1 MIEILDKNIIAYN
14 ASESIIKSIIK
25 DVFSGLMLGFCLY
38 ISHWSGSVFWTFITG
53 LMFLFYLSSKLNRL
67 IKGRVTKFKTWAE
80 FKKWVD
86 EQAELEMHSS
96 DMPNEENRNVK
107 NANRN

>member
-1 MIEILDKNIIAYN
+1 MIEIRDKNIIAYN
-14 ASESIIKSIIK
+14 ASESIIESIIK

-38 ISHWSGSVFWTFITG
+38 ISHRADSVFWTFITG

-80 FKKWVD
+80 FKTWVD
-86 EQAELEMHSS
+86 EQAELEMHY
-96 DMPNEENRNVK
+96 MPKTNK
-107 NANRN
+107 DQ

>member
-1 MIEILDKNIIAYN
+1 MIEIRDKNVIAYN
-14 ASESIIKSIIK
+14 ASESILESIIK

-38 ISHWSGSVFWTFITG
+38 ISHWADSVFWTFITG
-53 LMFLFYLSSKLNRL
+53 LMFLFYLSSKLSRL

-86 EQAELEMHSS
+86 KQAELEMHSS
-96 DMPNEENRNVK
+96 DMPKTNK
-107 NANRN
+107 DQ

>member
-1 MIEILDKNIIAYN
+1 MIEIRDKNIIAYN
-14 ASESIIKSIIK
+14 ASESIIESIIK

-38 ISHWSGSVFWTFITG
+38 ISHWADSVFWTFITG
-53 LMFLFYLSSKLNRL
+53 LMFLFYLSAKLNRM
-67 IKGRVTKFKTWAE
+67 KGRLKKFKTWAE

>member
-1 MIEILDKNIIAYN
+1 MIEIRDKNIIAYN
-14 ASESIIKSIIK
+14 KSESLIESIVK

-38 ISHWSGSVFWTFITG
+38 ISHLADSVFWTFITG

-80 FKKWVD
+80 FKTWVD
-86 EQAELEMHSS
+86 EQAELEMNSS
-96 DMPNEENRNVK
+96 DMPKTNK
-107 NANRN
+107 DQ

>member
-1 MIEILDKNIIAYN
+1 MIEIRDKNVIAYN
-14 ASESIIKSIIK
+14 ASESILESIIK

-38 ISHWSGSVFWTFITG
+38 ISHWAVSVFWTFITG

-86 EQAELEMHSS
+86 TQAELEMHSS
-96 DMPNEENRNVK
+96 DMPKTNK
-107 NANRN
+107 DQ

>member
-1 MIEILDKNIIAYN
+1 MIKVKDKNIIVYD
-14 ASESIIKSIIK
+14 ASESLIESIIK

-38 ISHWSGSVFWTFITG
+38 ISHWSDSVFWTFITG

-80 FKKWVD
+80 FKTWVD
-86 EQAELEMHSS
+86 AQAELEIHSS
-96 DMPNEENRNVK
+96 SMSNKDD
-107 NANRN
+107 NAPAAK

>member
-1 MIEILDKNIIAYN
+1 MIEIRDKNIIAYD
-14 ASESIIKSIIK
+14 ASESLLESIIK
-25 DVFSGLMLGFCLY
+25 DVSTGLVIGFCLY
-38 ISHWSGSVFWTFITG
+38 ISHWADSIFWTFITG
-53 LMFLFYLSSKLNRL
+53 LIFLFYLLSKLNRL
-67 IKGRVTKFKTWAE
+67 IKGRVTKFKTWSE
-80 FKKWVD
+80 LKKWVD

>member
-1 MIEILDKNIIAYN
+1 MIKVKDKNIIAYN
-14 ASESIIKSIIK
+14 ASESLIESIIK

-38 ISHWSGSVFWTFITG
+38 ISHWSDSVFWTFITG

-80 FKKWVD
+80 FKTWVD
-86 EQAELEMHSS
+86 EKAKLEMNSS
-96 DMPNEENRNVK
+96 DMPKTNK
-107 NANRN
+107 DQ

>member
-1 MIEILDKNIIAYN
+1 MKYLALLLICFSAGLIAC
-14 ASESIIKSIIK
+14 SIIY
-25 DVFSGLMLGFCLY
+25 Y
-38 ISHWSGSVFWTFITG
+38 ISVFWTFITG

-86 EQAELEMHSS
+86 EQAELEMNSS
-96 DMPNEENRNVK
+96 DMPKTNK
-107 NANRN
+107 DQ

>member
-1 MIEILDKNIIAYN
+1 MIEIKDKNIIAYN
-14 ASESIIKSIIK
+14 ASESLTESIIK
-25 DVFSGLMLGFCLY
+25 DAFTGLMLGFCLY
-38 ISHWSGSVFWTFITG
+38 ISHWADSVFWTFITG

-86 EQAELEMHSS
+86 EQAELDSS
-96 DMPNEENRNVK
+96 DMPKTNK
-107 NANRN
+107 DQ

>member
-1 MIEILDKNIIAYN
+1 MIKVKDNNIIAYN
-14 ASESIIKSIIK
+14 ASESLIESIIK

-38 ISHWSGSVFWTFITG
+38 ISHWSNSVFWTFITG

-80 FKKWVD
+80 FKTWVD
-86 EQAELEMHSS
+86 EQAKIEMHSS
-96 DMPNEENRNVK
+96 DMPNK
-107 NANRN
+107 DDNAQTAE